1 MPLGLGKGL
10 QNSINSWVNVNSNH
24 VVFPKGGDSSQQPQH
39 SSQSNDVSH
48 YSSSS
53 SLNGRM
59 LNRVINQTQRDI
71 LQKHNFASNS
81 TMGSTRTGTS
91 TSSISQ
97 ELGSIIE
104 KSNQQQPRKL
114 KRSNSQSDLIKEKL
128 AKREQQQNMTR
139 RSSALSHRSSMESI
153 VSRRGSVESVASK
166 SSAPVNTGQY
176 VNEIAFKRQ
185 LAAQQQL
192 QQQGSSQRSLM
203 SSKNSLTKK
212 TSPNRSHTSSAP
224 PPSNPRSNS
233 PRSNSPGLNSFKH
246 MERRSSAPNIN
257 MSRIVQSQ
265 NISSGASVASV
276 NSSTIMTTATTPSL
290 VQNLPAGCEHTDCDH
305 CIHLSQRIF
314 ALEED
319 LEALRGNYL
328 NTEYICKS
336 CTRNN
341 KNMSSSASV
350 ASGRTANSRS
360 SRHSMGTK
368 TTRKSQGSMSLSE
381 NVVLAEASRRLILL
395 TSRHKRDIERLS
407 KEKERFQKDMHFKLK
422 NFTMMFKDVEKESLG
437 FKDQV
442 EKVNKDVTVVK
453 GERDALSSE
462 LEILKARVAMYEKQE
477 AENEE
482 IRRLLRENQN
492 ETLDVADR
500 AIHERDVIIEEL
512 TARLQE
518 ATSLLQSK
526 ET

>member
-24 VVFPKGGDSSQQPQH
+24 VVFPKGGDSSQQ
-39 SSQSNDVSH
+39 SDDVSH
-48 YSSSS
+48 DSSSS
-53 SLNGRM
+53 MKGRM
-59 LNRVINQTQRDI
+59 MNRVNHVNRDLI
-71 LQKHNFASNS
+71 QKHHSNYASNS

-91 TSSISQ
+91 TSSISTQ
-97 ELGSIIE
+97 LGSIIE
-104 KSNQQQPRKL
+104 KSNQPRKL

-128 AKREQQQNMTR
+128 AKREQQQRNMTR
-139 RSSALSHRSSMESI
+139 RSSALSHRSSMESMG
-153 VSRRGSVESVASK
+153 RRGSMESVASN

-203 SSKNSLTKK
+203 SKNSLSKK

-224 PPSNPRSNS
+224 PPSSNQRSNS
-233 PRSNSPGLNSFKH
+233 PRSNSPGLNSFKN

-257 MSRIVQSQ
+257 MSRMVQNQ
-265 NISSGASVASV
+265 NISSSASVASV
-276 NSSTIMTTATTPSL
+276 NSSTIMTAATPSL

-336 CTRNN
+336 CTRN
-341 KNMSSSASV
+341 KSMSSSASV

-368 TTRKSQGSMSLSE
+368 TTRKSTTSLSE
-381 NVVLAEASRRLILL
+381 NVVLAEASRRLISL

-422 NFTMMFKDVEKESLG
+422 NFTMMFKDVEKESLE

-442 EKVNKDVTVVK
+442 EKVNKDVSVVK

-492 ETLDVADR
+492 ETLDIADR

-518 ATSLLQSK
+518 ATSLLERK

>member
-24 VVFPKGGDSSQQPQH
+24 VVFPQGGDSSQQPQH
-39 SSQSNDVSH
+39 SSQSDDVSH
-48 YSSSS
+48 DSSSS
-53 SLNGRM
+53 SVKGRM
-59 LNRVINQTQRDI
+59 LNRVNQVNRD
-71 LQKHNFASNS
+71 LKLKHHNNFASNS

-91 TSSISQ
+91 TSSISTQ
-97 ELGSIIE
+97 LGSIIE

-139 RSSALSHRSSMESI
+139 ALSHRSSMESI

-192 QQQGSSQRSLM
+192 QQQGSSQRSHM

-257 MSRIVQSQ
+257 MSRILQSQ
-265 NISSGASVASV
+265 TISSGASVASV

-492 ETLDVADR
+492 ETLDIADR